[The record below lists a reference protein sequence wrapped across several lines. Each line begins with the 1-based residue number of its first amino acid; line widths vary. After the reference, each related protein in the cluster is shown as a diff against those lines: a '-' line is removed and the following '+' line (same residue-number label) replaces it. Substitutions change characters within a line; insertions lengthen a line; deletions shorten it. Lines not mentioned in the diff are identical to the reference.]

1 MIQHC
6 IPQTDERM
14 SSFPQQGAVH
24 CLSPDLE
31 TWTTGVVISAPSAV
45 VAACGVW
52 KSASN
57 ISTPTLT
64 LL

>member
-1 MIQHC
+1 MIQRWT
-6 IPQTDERM
+6 PQTDERM
-14 SSFPQQGAVH
+14 SSFPQQGSVH
-24 CLSPDLE
+24 CLFPDLE